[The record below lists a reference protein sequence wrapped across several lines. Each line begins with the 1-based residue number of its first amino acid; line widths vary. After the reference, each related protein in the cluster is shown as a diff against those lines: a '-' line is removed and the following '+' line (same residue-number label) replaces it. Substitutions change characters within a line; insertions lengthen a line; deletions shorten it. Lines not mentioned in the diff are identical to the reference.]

1 MGICTFWASG
11 LLFLLHNL
19 GLTVGI
25 YCTVLELKIV
35 IFRMHQRIYT
45 FWGLRMILFRTFGGL
60 RNIMFFFFSHFCGSG
75 IHYLHIVGL
84 KSV

>member
-19 GLTVGI
+19 GLMVGI
-25 YCTVLELKIV
+25 YCTILELKIV

-45 FWGLRMILFRTFGGL
+45 FGGLGIITFRTFGGL
-60 RNIMFFFFSHFCGSG
+60 RNIIFSTFVAQDC
-75 IHYLHIVGL
+75 HYLHIVGL